1 MQLDLFLHSAEVTLR
16 NAVIAALC
24 ARDAE
29 AMRVAMDRLLAE
41 FPNDLHNNDF
51 EHLFSELSALSQDVV
66 SASDI
71 AQRIERI
78 ETRLRPLLQKMIGT
92 DAAQHWIEPVYGQ
105 LARAAYG
112 QAFTRSLVQAHAG
125 GLFLRANEPA
135 QARVAVVA
143 IPSWRRI
150 PEALAW
156 MAEIALRED
165 KPDEY
170 WPLVAELAWIAPALL
185 AGLLA
190 TEVHSAASAT
200 VLHYYRVF
208 CSEAEADG
216 ETNELVWFPAWLLI
230 EHAELLPRLRTT
242 HQHDSRPA
250 RSAALLIDLLLGE
263 RRGLTPAV
271 VDKRQQLRDLAPAIF
286 TRYMARR

>member
-1 MQLDLFLHSAEVTLR
+1 MQLDLFLHSADVTLR

-29 AMRVAMDRLLAE
+29 AMRMAMDRLLAE
-41 FPNDLHNNDF
+41 FPNDRNNEDF
-51 EHLFSELSALSQDVV
+51 EHLYSELSALSQEAGSP
-66 SASDI
+66 SAI
-71 AQRIERI
+71 AQRVERI
-78 ETRLRPLLQKMIGT
+78 ETRLRPPLQKIIGT
-92 DAAQHWIEPVYGQ
+92 DAAQHWIEPVYGE
-105 LARAAYG
+105 LARAASG
-112 QAFTRSLVQAHAG
+112 QAFSRSLAQAHAG
-125 GLFLRANEPA
+125 GLFLRANELA
-135 QARVAVVA
+135 QARAAVLT

-165 KPDEY
+165 RPDEF

-185 AGLLA
+185 ATLLA
-190 TEVHSAASAT
+190 AGDHRTASAS
-200 VLHYYRVF
+200 VLRYYREF

-216 ETNELVWFPAWLLI
+216 ESDEIVWFPAWLLT
-230 EHAELLPRLRTT
+230 EHAELLPRLRTA
-242 HQHDSRPA
+242 HPHDSRPA

-271 VDKRQQLRDLAPAIF
+271 VDKRQQLRTLAPAIF
-286 TRYMARR
+286 ARYMARR

>member
-1 MQLDLFLHSAEVTLR
+1 MQLDLFLHSAEVQLR

-29 AMRVAMDRLLAE
+29 AMRVAMDRLLVE
-41 FPNDLHNNDF
+41 YPNDLHNDDF
-51 EHLFSELSALSQDVV
+51 EHLYTELLALSQNAGSS
-66 SASDI
+66 SAI
-71 AQRIERI
+71 AQRVERI
-78 ETRLRPLLQKMIGT
+78 EKSLRPPLQKMIGT
-92 DAAQHWIEPVYGQ
+92 GAAQHWIEPVYGQ
-105 LARAAYG
+105 LARAASG
-112 QAFTRSLVQAHAG
+112 QAFTRSLAQAHAG
-125 GLFLRANEPA
+125 GLFLRANELA
-135 QARVAVVA
+135 LARATVLT

-185 AGLLA
+185 AALLA
-190 TEVHSAASAT
+190 TGDQRTAST
-200 VLHYYRVF
+200 SVLRYYREF

-216 ETNELVWFPAWLLI
+216 ESDELAWFPAWLLI
-230 EHAELLPRLRTT
+230 EHAELLTWLRTA
-242 HQHDSRPA
+242 HPHDSRPA

-263 RRGLTPAV
+263 RSGLTPAL

-286 TRYMARR
+286 ARYMARR

>member
-1 MQLDLFLHSAEVTLR
+1 MQLDLFLHSADVQLR
-16 NAVIAALC
+16 NAVIAALY

-29 AMRVAMDRLLAE
+29 AMRIALDRLLAE
-41 FPNDLHNNDF
+41 FPNDLHHADF
-51 EHLFSELSALSQDVV
+51 EHLYSELSALSQEAG
-66 SASDI
+66 SASAI
-71 AQRIERI
+71 AQRVERI
-78 ETRLRPLLQKMIGT
+78 ETRLQPPLQKMIGT

-105 LARAAYG
+105 LARAASG
-112 QAFTRSLVQAHAG
+112 QAFTRSLAQAYAG
-125 GLFLRANEPA
+125 GLFLRANELA
-135 QARVAVVA
+135 LARASVLA

-156 MAEIALRED
+156 MTEIALRED

-185 AGLLA
+185 AALLA
-190 TEVHSAASAT
+190 VGVHCAAPAT
-200 VLHYYRVF
+200 VLRYYREF

-216 ETNELVWFPAWLLI
+216 ETDEIVWFPAWLMI
-230 EHAELLPRLRTT
+230 EHAELLPWLRTA
-242 HQHDSRPA
+242 HPHDSRPA

-286 TRYMARR
+286 ARYMARR